1 MSCLLILYLVCL
13 FYVCSFYSHL
23 NFHREEVTDIMKD
36 RPDGSFLVRDAS
48 RSPGSYTL
56 TLR

>member
-1 MSCLLILYLVCL
+1 MQRITVHFFFFNCFFI
-13 FYVCSFYSHL
+13 
-23 NFHREEVTDIMKD
+23 NIREDVTDIMKD
-36 RPDGSFLVRDAS
+36 RPDGSFLVRDAA